1 MWETAP
7 MGLEQLIH
15 QVEANLLHLGRRLA
29 GDAREERVAECQRL
43 LAEIA
48 RVEAGLEAQQQ
59 RLFALQ
65 RRVKEHEDE
74 IASLPAQVEDSHR
87 RGKAA
92 RALWQALLLD
102 RRRQELAADRAE
114 LPRVEHLCWSLGFR
128 LRLLRRQ
135 LDEVRAELRRG

>member
-1 MWETAP
+1 

-15 QVEANLLHLGRRLA
+15 RVEHNLLDLGRRLT
-29 GDAREERVAECQRL
+29 GDGREELQEEGRRL

-48 RVEAGLEAQQQ
+48 RQEAALSSLQE

-65 RRVKEHEDE
+65 RRVKEAEDE
-74 IASLPAQVEDSHR
+74 VARLPDEVADSHR
-87 RGKAA
+87 RCKAA

-128 LRLLRRQ
+128 VRQLRRQ

>member
-1 MWETAP
+1 

-15 QVEANLLHLGRRLA
+15 RVESNLMHLGRRLA
-29 GDAREERVAECQRL
+29 GDGREERQEECRRL
-43 LAEIA
+43 LADIA
-48 RVEAGLEAQQQ
+48 RQEEALAAQQQ
-59 RLFALQ
+59 HLFALQ
-65 RRVKEHEDE
+65 RRVKEAEDE
-74 IASLPAQVEDSHR
+74 VARLPEEVADSHR

-128 LRLLRRQ
+128 LRQLRRQ